1 MARYLLDTNIFTF
14 LATNQND
21 CLTRDVDAILSNY
34 ENEFWMPLESVREL
48 IVAHRAG
55 KLISTVYDTPLDVVE
70 AIERDFNIR
79 IVNMDMNTMRTMA
92 KLEINKAEEHYDPS
106 DHVIIAQA
114 MTMGLPLISS
124 DHKFPFYEKQGLE
137 LIYNKVKSRKQGY
150 L

>member
-14 LATNQND
+14 MVTDQWD
-21 CLTRDVDAILSNY
+21 CLTDDVQAILQDY
-34 ENEFWMPLESVREL
+34 ESELWMPLESVREL

-55 KLISTVYDTPLDVVE
+55 KVISTVFETPLDIVE
-70 AIERDFNIR
+70 SIEYDHNIR

-137 LIYNKVKSRKQGY
+137 LIYNKVKSRRKGF

>member
-1 MARYLLDTNIFTF
+1 MARFLLDTNIFTF
-14 LATNQND
+14 MATDQYD
-21 CLTRDVDAILSNY
+21 CISRDVQEILQDY

-55 KLISTVYDTPLDVVE
+55 KLISTAFDTPLDVVE
-70 AIERDFNIR
+70 AIERDFGIR

-92 KLEINKAEEHYDPS
+92 KLEINKAEEHNDPS

-124 DHKFPFYEKQGLE
+124 DQKFPFYKKQGLD
-137 LIYNKVKSRKQGY
+137 LIFNKV
-150 L
+150 

>member
-1 MARYLLDTNIFTF
+1 MTRYLIDTNIFTF
-14 LATNQND
+14 MVTDQYD
-21 CLTRDVDAILSNY
+21 CLTRDVRAILDDY
-34 ENEFWMPLESVREL
+34 ETELWMSLESVREL
-48 IVAHRAG
+48 IVAHRSG
-55 KLISTVYDTPLDVVE
+55 KLISTVYDAPLDI
-70 AIERDFNIR
+70 IESIEYDHDIR

-92 KLEINKAEEHYDPS
+92 KLEINTAEEHNDPS

>member
-14 LATNQND
+14 IATNQKD
-21 CLTRDVDAILSNY
+21 RLTHDVDAILHDY

-55 KLISTVYDTPLDVVE
+55 KAISAVYDTPLDVVE
-70 AIERDFNIR
+70 AIERDYGIR

-92 KLEINKAEEHYDPS
+92 KLEVNTAEEHNDPS

-124 DHKFPFYEKQGLE
+124 DHKFPFYTRQGLD
-137 LIYNKVKSRKQGY
+137 LIYNKE
-150 L
+150 